1 MKLDELR
8 KIRERAEAELR
19 LRGGAFRIRVVVGMG
34 TSGIAAGAR
43 QTLRAIVDE
52 IARRDL
58 RDVIVTQTGEKGLA
72 AQEPIVEVHE
82 SARVTI
88 YGEVDEALARRIVAE
103 HAVNGRP
110 LSQHVVEVREVKG
123 DQPAH

>member
-19 LRGGAFRIRVVVGMG
+19 LRGGASRIKIVVGMG

-43 QTLRAIVDE
+43 QTLQAILDE
-52 IARRDL
+52 VTRRDL
-58 RDVIVTQTGEKGLA
+58 RDVVVTQTGEKGLA

-82 SARVTI
+82 PTRITI
-88 YGEVDEALARRIVAE
+88 YGEVDEGVARRIVAE
-103 HAVNGRP
+103 HVVNGRP
-110 LSQHVVEVREVKG
+110 LSEHVMESREVQG
-123 DQPAH
+123 GQPPH

>member
-19 LRGGAFRIRVVVGMG
+19 LRRGPSRVKVVVGMG

-43 QTLRAIVDE
+43 QTLRAILDE
-52 IARRDL
+52 VGRRDL
-58 RDVIVTQTGEKGLA
+58 RDVVVTQTGEKGLA

-82 SARVTI
+82 PNRVTV

-103 HAVNGRP
+103 HVVNGRP
-110 LSQHVVEVREVKG
+110 LADRVVEVREVSG
-123 DQPAH
+123 

>member
-19 LRGGAFRIRVVVGMG
+19 LRSGTSRIKIVVGMG

-43 QTLRAIVDE
+43 QTLRAILDE
-52 IARRDL
+52 VTRRDL
-58 RDVIVTQTGEKGLA
+58 HDVVVTQTGEKGLA

-82 SARVTI
+82 PTRITI
-88 YGEVDEALARRIVAE
+88 YGEVDEGVARRIVAE
-103 HAVNGRP
+103 HVVNGRP
-110 LSQHVVEVREVKG
+110 LSEHVVESREVPG
-123 DQPAH
+123 DQPPH

>member
-19 LRGGAFRIRVVVGMG
+19 LRGGSSRVKIVVGMG

-43 QTLRAIVDE
+43 QTLRALLDE
-52 IARRDL
+52 VARRGL

-72 AQEPIVEVHE
+72 AQEPIVEVLE
-82 SARVTI
+82 PTRSTI
-88 YGEVDEALARRIVAE
+88 YGEVDETAARQIVAE
-103 HAVNGRP
+103 HVVNGRP
-110 LSQHVVEVREVKG
+110 VKERVVEVREVTG
-123 DQPAH
+123 

>member
-1 MKLDELR
+1 MKLEDLR

-19 LRGGAFRIRVVVGMG
+19 LRGGAARVKIVVGMG

-43 QTLRAIVDE
+43 QVLRAILDE
-52 IARRDL
+52 VSRRNL
-58 RDVIVTQTGEKGLA
+58 RDVVVTQTGEKGLS

-82 SARVTI
+82 PDRITI
-88 YGEVDEALARRIVAE
+88 YGEVDEATARRIVVE

-110 LSQHVVEVREVKG
+110 LADHVVEVREVTR
-123 DQPAH
+123 